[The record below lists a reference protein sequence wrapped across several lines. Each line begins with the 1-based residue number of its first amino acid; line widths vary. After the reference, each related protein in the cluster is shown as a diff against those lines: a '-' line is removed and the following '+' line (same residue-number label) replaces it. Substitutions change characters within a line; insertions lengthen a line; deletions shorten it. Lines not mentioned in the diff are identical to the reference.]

1 MAYGQRLKLLIV
13 TELHPIIYELAPSVA
28 YAVHRRYKHW
38 VEREDVTQ
46 ECIAWGVTRNA
57 YMKAYQQRKR
67 DNMTYEEWRAFRDKN
82 NAYHKK
88 RYDNRTPEQIE
99 KNRAYQ
105 RQKQKLVISLTL
117 HRVH

>member
-1 MAYGQRLKLLIV
+1 MRNKEEY
-13 TELHPIIYELAPSVA
+13 
-28 YAVHRRYKHW
+28 
-38 VEREDVTQ
+38 
-46 ECIAWGVTRNA
+46 NA

-67 DNMTYEEWRAFRDKN
+67 DNMTFEEWRAFRDKN

-105 RQKQKLVISLTL
+105 RQKQKLYYWMKNKDNESDKVPTTQPG
-117 HRVH
+117 

>member
-1 MAYGQRLKLLIV
+1 MRN
-13 TELHPIIYELAPSVA
+13 
-28 YAVHRRYKHW
+28 
-38 VEREDVTQ
+38 RE
-46 ECIAWGVTRNA
+46 EYNA

-67 DNMTYEEWRAFRDKN
+67 DNMTFEEWRAFRDKN

-105 RQKQKLVISLTL
+105 RQKQKLYYWMKNKDNESDKVPTTQPG
-117 HRVH
+117 

>member
-1 MAYGQRLKLLIV
+1 MRN
-13 TELHPIIYELAPSVA
+13 
-28 YAVHRRYKHW
+28 
-38 VEREDVTQ
+38 RE
-46 ECIAWGVTRNA
+46 EYNA

-105 RQKQKLVISLTL
+105 RQKQKLYYWMKNKDNESDKVPTTQPG
-117 HRVH
+117 

>member
-1 MAYGQRLKLLIV
+1 MRN
-13 TELHPIIYELAPSVA
+13 
-28 YAVHRRYKHW
+28 
-38 VEREDVTQ
+38 RE
-46 ECIAWGVTRNA
+46 EYNA

-67 DNMTYEEWRAFRDKN
+67 DEMTFEEWRAFRDKN

-105 RQKQKLVISLTL
+105 RQKQKLYYWMKNKDNESDKVGTINGYSTFPPLYSNSDDNSVEL
-117 HRVH
+117 

>member
-1 MAYGQRLKLLIV
+1 MRN
-13 TELHPIIYELAPSVA
+13 
-28 YAVHRRYKHW
+28 
-38 VEREDVTQ
+38 RE
-46 ECIAWGVTRNA
+46 EYNA

-67 DNMTYEEWRAFRDKN
+67 DNMTFEEWRAFRDKN

-105 RQKQKLVISLTL
+105 RQKQKLYYWMKNNNNESDKIPTT
-117 HRVH
+117 

>member
-1 MAYGQRLKLLIV
+1 MRN
-13 TELHPIIYELAPSVA
+13 
-28 YAVHRRYKHW
+28 
-38 VEREDVTQ
+38 RE
-46 ECIAWGVTRNA
+46 EYNA

-67 DNMTYEEWRAFRDKN
+67 DNMTFEEWRAFRDKN

-105 RQKQKLVISLTL
+105 RQKQKLYYWMKNKNNESDKVPTTQPG
-117 HRVH
+117 